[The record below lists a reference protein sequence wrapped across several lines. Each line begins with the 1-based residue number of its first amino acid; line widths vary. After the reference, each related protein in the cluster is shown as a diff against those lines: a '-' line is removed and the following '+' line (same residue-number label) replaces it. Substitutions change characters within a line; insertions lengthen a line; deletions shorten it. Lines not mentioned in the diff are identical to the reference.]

1 MNDLK
6 ITKSNALVSSSYR
19 LSLNELRIVLFGL
32 SHIDPTA
39 KEFPLFHTVKIKEL
53 AEFFNI
59 GEKDRGSFYDNIKHA
74 LIQKFWERE
83 YSYFDDQLKK
93 TTKNRWLIQ
102 VQYGNNDGSLAYH
115 YNPMIKDQL
124 QQLASKFTSYFL
136 KNIAEM
142 KSVYAVRLYE
152 ISIMYL
158 KASQKDSMSFTKEI
172 EALKTHLDLNG
183 KYLRF
188 SNFKLRVI
196 EPAKKEIN
204 RYSDIKFS
212 YTIIKQGRVP
222 KEIKFTVSYRE
233 KQKEEQLLL
242 LETQTINLSPTII
255 KKAKDILLKS
265 NCRFDIYNVVEQ
277 FKAYAQKNG
286 TPKNVNG
293 AFIGFVKNKTCK
305 KI

>member
-1 MNDLK
+1 MNDIK

-59 GEKDRGSFYDNIKHA
+59 GEKDRGSFYDNVRHA

-83 YSYFDDQLKK
+83 YSYFDEQLKK
-93 TTKNRWLIQ
+93 TIKNRWLIQ
-102 VQYGNNDGSLAYH
+102 VQYGNNDGSLAYY

-196 EPAKKEIN
+196 DPAKKEIN

-255 KKAKDILLKS
+255 EKAKDILLKR
-265 NCRFDIYNVVEQ
+265 NCRFDIYDVVEQ
-277 FKAYAQKNG
+277 FKAYAKKMG

-293 AFIGFVKNKTCK
+293 AFIGFVKK
-305 KI
+305 KIDKTI